1 MLDLVD
7 KVVKQHI
14 QGMAKIQGKPIRVF
28 TVGTADQDDQP
39 LMQAGLSGE
48 KVDRIELPFLSLLRL
63 PDIDITDN
71 NITKRVH
78 NYRAYKLFPGTDKET
93 MLTYYRATLHYVLTL
108 FAENRKVSEDIM
120 TGIYQ
125 SLRNNCLVTTTIQLP
140 VKDPN
145 DNTKYIGVQMDSDI
159 VMGARIA
166 QINPQDLSKSQLY
179 KCRIEFD
186 LQNVNVYSIVEE
198 LAAKFNVIIT
208 TQRKQDTMGET
219 HYEET
224 QEIQ

>member
-7 KVVKQHI
+7 KVMKQHI

-39 LMQAGLSGE
+39 LMQAGLAGE
-48 KVDRIELPFLSLLRL
+48 KADRIELPFLSLLRL
-63 PDIDITDN
+63 PNIDITDN

-140 VKDPN
+140 IKDPN

-159 VMGARIA
+159 VMGQKIE

>member
-1 MLDLVD
+1 
-7 KVVKQHI
+7 
-14 QGMAKIQGKPIRVF
+14 
-28 TVGTADQDDQP
+28 
-39 LMQAGLSGE
+39 MQAGLAGE
-48 KVDRIELPFLSLLRL
+48 KADRIELPFLSLLRL
-63 PDIDITDN
+63 PNIDITDN

-140 VKDPN
+140 IKDPN

-159 VMGARIA
+159 VMGQKIE